1 MKSLLNLV
9 NLAALGFAMALFFG
23 CTPQNSKQV
32 ASAAAVTTTP
42 RPSGYVIVREYVDS
56 VKTDHGDEY
65 QKVQYGWD
73 YAQGLAVQRISSMEG
88 KLISVQTEPDLT
100 LETTPKE
107 LEYAFELVRL
117 HPALSAIA
125 KRPDA
130 RIYGGF
136 SLKTDP
142 RDVSAT
148 PANAAC
154 GAKSRCIHVIISGG
168 LTGEE
173 SLAHAIVNLASG
185 LVVDANYR
193 GEDAIVSKVK

>member
-1 MKSLLNLV
+1 MKTFLNVLR
-9 NLAALGFAMALFFG
+9 LGLAMALFSG
-23 CTPQNSKQV
+23 CAQLDSKKI
-32 ASAAAVTTTP
+32 ASAAGVATIA
-42 RPSGYVIVREYVDS
+42 RPSGYVLVREYVDS

-73 YAQGLAVQRISSMEG
+73 YALGVAVQRISSMDG
-88 KLISVQTEPDLT
+88 KLIREQAEPDLT
-100 LETTPKE
+100 LETTSNE
-107 LEYAFELVRL
+107 LEYAFELVRK
-117 HPALSAIA
+117 HPALSDIA
-125 KRPDA
+125 KRSDA

-142 RDVSAT
+142 RDVSET

-168 LTGEE
+168 LTGEK